1 MIMQTPKIS
10 VIIPVYNVE
19 SYLSKC
25 IDSILCQTYTD
36 FELLLVDDG
45 SSDASGKICDMYKEN
60 DNRIRVFHKKNEG
73 VSKARNLALN
83 NALGEFVI
91 FVDSDDWIEPNTFEL
106 VLNQLENFDIL
117 FFDIIWHYEDNSITK
132 KM

>member
-1 MIMQTPKIS
+1 MQTPKIS

-117 FFDIIWHYEDNSITK
+117 FFDIIWHYEDNSII
-132 KM
+132 

>member
-83 NALGEFVI
+83 KDRKSV
-91 FVDSDDWIEPNTFEL
+91 V
-106 VLNQLENFDIL
+106 
-117 FFDIIWHYEDNSITK
+117 
-132 KM
+132 

>member
-1 MIMQTPKIS
+1 MKMQTPKIS

-19 SYLSKC
+19 LYLPKC

-36 FELLLVDDG
+36 FELLLIDDG

-60 DNRIRVFHKKNEG
+60 DNRIRVCHKKNEG

-106 VLNQLENFDIL
+106 VLNQLENFDI
-117 FFDIIWHYEDNSITK
+117 FFFTLIF
-132 KM
+132 MR

>member
-60 DNRIRVFHKKNEG
+60 CITAIVLKFL
-73 VSKARNLALN
+73 NL
-83 NALGEFVI
+83 E
-91 FVDSDDWIEPNTFEL
+91 
-106 VLNQLENFDIL
+106 
-117 FFDIIWHYEDNSITK
+117 DIILNAFKLTK
-132 KM
+132 GY